1 MREVLNGIKIGII
14 AAVVFVVTLFCLRLL
29 HIPDGSR
36 GTDEQKI
43 DADTLDKIIDRQFQQ
58 SLMVV

>member
-14 AAVVFVVTLFCLRLL
+14 AAVVFVVTLFCLMLL